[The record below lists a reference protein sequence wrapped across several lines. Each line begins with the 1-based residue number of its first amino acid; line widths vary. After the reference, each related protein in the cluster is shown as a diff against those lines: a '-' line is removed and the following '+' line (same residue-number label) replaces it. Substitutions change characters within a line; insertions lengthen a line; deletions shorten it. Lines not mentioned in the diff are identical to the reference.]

1 MRESCLLWLKKAKE
15 AGVELFVMDDGWFGE
30 RNDDA
35 HSLGDWEVN
44 EKKLPGGLAGLG
56 RKIKALGLDFGIWV
70 EPEMV
75 NVNSHLYQAHPDWT
89 IEIPGKPHAEGQQS
103 AHSGSYREQKCR
115 TILLRR

>member
-1 MRESCLLWLKKAKE
+1 
-15 AGVELFVMDDGWFGE
+15 MDDGWFGE

-35 HSLGDWEVN
+35 HSLGDWEAN

-89 IEIPGKPHAEGQQS
+89 IEIPGNRMRKAAIS
-103 AHSGSYREQKCR
+103 ASWILREQKCR